1 MAAHQP
7 QTERVTYLTT
17 SEQKAA
23 LEAFARARGESVG
36 NVVREAT
43 ARYID
48 EISEE
53 EEAELIALTQQVNEA
68 VPQMVASM
76 DRMIERMDRTHRVV
90 DDLLREKGY
99 RK

>member
-1 MAAHQP
+1 MATHQP

-17 SEQKAA
+17 AEQKAS

-53 EEAELIALTQQVNEA
+53 EEAELIALTEQVNEA
-68 VPQMVASM
+68 VPRMMASM